1 MDIAGIGSIT
11 ATGSTEMFSN
21 SGSGIGIG
29 DNAMGLG
36 RFFLSPSTSYNLAT
50 NFGPLFNASPG
61 AAPHSV
67 ISKTARL

>member
-11 ATGSTEMFSN
+11 VTVSTQMFSN

-29 DNAMGLG
+29 DMQPVLL
-36 RFFLSPSTSYNLAT
+36 FFLSPSSSYNLAT
-50 NFGPLFNASPG
+50 NFGPLYNASPG

-67 ISKTARL
+67 ISKTA

>member
-1 MDIAGIGSIT
+1 
-11 ATGSTEMFSN
+11 MFSN

-29 DNAMGLG
+29 DMQPVLL
-36 RFFLSPSTSYNLAT
+36 FFLSPSSSCNLAT

-67 ISKTARL
+67 ISKTA